1 MKYRNLK
8 NRFRVSGGDPTG
20 SGKGGS
26 SIYGKKFNDEIH
38 EDLRHTGNQNIIHIQ
53 ETLVL

>member
-1 MKYRNLK
+1 MRSGVLK
-8 NRFRVSGGDPTG
+8 NRFLVSGGDPTG

-38 EDLRHTGNQNIIHIQ
+38 EDLRHTGNHQ
-53 ETLVL
+53 VAV